1 MERFKTESRYI
12 IKGISRSD
20 DTFNLIA
27 NSTSENV
34 LLTFMPQL
42 FVNEAEKV
50 LSPMLTAYF
59 VDEKEQVISSKLLF
73 RMDFIVKNGMPIKLD
88 KEKIEVIDFGVIISM
103 FDTTIGAFRGV
114 FFEWL
119 KDSPLLKPLPLVDLE
134 DFLKNLEVSFIKPS
148 KE

>member
-114 FFEWL
+114 FL
-119 KDSPLLKPLPLVDLE
+119 SG
-134 DFLKNLEVSFIKPS
+134 
-148 KE
+148 